1 MSYWENKLSEAKAKV
16 RAKHRV
22 LTTAQKRYVQT
33 LIETAGWAYADAFM
47 TRQYR
52 QAVEELLHVYR
63 DYQRTR

>member
-16 RAKHRV
+16 RDKHRV
-22 LTTAQKRYVQT
+22 LTNAQKRYLQT
-33 LIETAGWAYADAFM
+33 LVETAGWAYADAYM
-47 TRQYR
+47 THQYR